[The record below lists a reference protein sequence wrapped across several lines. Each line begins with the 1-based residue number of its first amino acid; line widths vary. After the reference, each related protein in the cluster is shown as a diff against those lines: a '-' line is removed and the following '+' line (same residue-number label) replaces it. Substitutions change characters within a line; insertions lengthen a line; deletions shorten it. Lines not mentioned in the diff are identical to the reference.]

1 MSVALDGITKR
12 FGTFTALDRVSV
24 EVSDGEVHA
33 LLGANGSGKST
44 LVRTV
49 TGVYHPDAGRI
60 VVSGRDVTS
69 GWNPASASAV
79 GVRVVHQEAPLAD
92 QLPIAES
99 VALFT
104 GYPRGLAGRV
114 QWRQLHAETQ
124 GMLDELGI
132 GRRSRDLAGTLTA
145 AERAMVAVEL
155 ALRGAGD
162 GLRLLVLDEATA
174 ALPDSEAEPF
184 LRHVRRI
191 ADRGHP
197 VLMVTHR
204 LAELDIADRVTVLDA
219 GQVAI
224 SGPSGQA
231 SREGVLAVM
240 RGAPPRPGT
249 ATEPEASSALAA
261 ASAHGAVTP
270 VRGPGPVAADPA
282 TPPPLERRNGHA
294 LRVRGLE
301 GKEVRGLDLDV
312 AAGEIVGVAGVR
324 GSGLEELPR
333 LLTGAE
339 RRLRGSIEVAGKP
352 LPMRLTPRL
361 AIQHGVVFL
370 SADRLHEG
378 GVASLPVSENVILPE
393 ISRFWHRRS
402 AERRAVADV
411 VRYLDIRPAD
421 PGVLFGRL
429 SGGNQ
434 QKAILGRLL
443 RLRPGVL
450 VLADPTNGV
459 DPAAREVIFAAL
471 RDARGDG
478 VAVLMTSTEPE
489 QMAGLCD
496 RVLVLSDGRVAEEVK
511 GADLTVENLMARTL

>member
-1 MSVALDGITKR
+1 MSAALHGITKR
-12 FGTFTALDRVSV
+12 FGAFTALDQVSA
-24 EVSDGEVHA
+24 EIRDGEIHA

-49 TGVYHPDAGRI
+49 TGVYRPDAGRI
-60 VVSGRDVTS
+60 DIEGRDVTS
-69 GWNPASASAV
+69 GWSPAAASAA

-92 QLPIAES
+92 RLPIAES

-104 GYPRGLAGRV
+104 GYPRGKIGRIR
-114 QWRQLHAETQ
+114 WRRLHNATQ
-124 GMLDELGI
+124 SMLDDLGI
-132 GRRSRDLAGTLTA
+132 RRRSRDLAAALTA
-145 AERAMVAVEL
+145 AERAMLAVEL
-155 ALRGAGD
+155 ALRGAGG

-174 ALPDSEAEPF
+174 ALPDSEAAPF
-184 LRHVRRI
+184 LAHVRRV

-204 LAELDIADRVTVLDA
+204 LAELEIADQVTVLDI
-219 GQVAI
+219 GRVAI
-224 SGPSGQA
+224 SGSA
-231 SREGVLAVM
+231 EEVSRQDVLAVM
-240 RGAPPRPGT
+240 RGGLPRPG
-249 ATEPEASSALAA
+249 AEAVPEPSPAPAA
-261 ASAHGAVTP
+261 AR
-270 VRGPGPVAADPA
+270 VRTLMHAAGGTAAGPPGRGSG
-282 TPPPLERRNGHA
+282 LA

-301 GKEVRGLDLDV
+301 GREVRGLDLDV

-333 LLTGAE
+333 LITGAE
-339 RRLRGSIEVAGKP
+339 RRRRGSIEAAGKL
-352 LPMRLTPRL
+352 LPPGLTPRM
-361 AIQHGVVFL
+361 AIRHGVVFL

-393 ISRFWHRRS
+393 IGRFWHRP
-402 AERRAVADV
+402 AAQRRAVTDV
-411 VRYLDIRPAD
+411 VRYLDVRPDD
-421 PGVLFGRL
+421 PSVLFGRL

-443 RLRPGVL
+443 RLRPRVL

-471 RDARGDG
+471 RDARANG

-496 RVLVLSDGRVAEEVK
+496 RVLVLADGRLADEIT
-511 GADLTVENLMARTL
+511 GADMTVENLMARTL